1 MGIAHAYTWKK
12 THLLQSF
19 LHSILHRVNEN
30 RERTY
35 DSRSMSRG
43 AGPAAATPAGRRQRT
58 LLLGCVLLAGFK
70 FWLVAGDEL
79 VARANPLDQ
88 LRYLEMAQTLTHGQ
102 WLGAY
107 DYLTLIREPGYPAW
121 VALVHRAGP
130 PIRLATEGLLV
141 AAAFLFCSALL
152 RAGTSP
158 FVALAS
164 FAVIALEPHSLV
176 ANREALPAGFYLPVL
191 LCALAG
197 LVWSVLAA
205 NSRRMLVHATWS
217 GLALGVLWATRPEK
231 LLPLVA
237 VGVIASFDLVAGRR
251 RGASRRSA
259 LRRVAV
265 LAGVPLFGIAIVAV
279 GVAAINQRHYGVFGT
294 TGVTAPG
301 YLAANR
307 ALLSIEQSAPRR
319 FVPVPRDVRERAY
332 RVSPAFRE
340 LRPTL
345 EGPSWA
351 RGVSCN
357 IDGVCDDIGA
367 GYFRWLLR
375 EAAASAGHMGSPA
388 EADAFFRRIADD
400 LEAACRSGALRCR
413 RVLSNFLHPY
423 PETYLSH
430 LWGSLRRVMGTAF
443 TAGSWQVWDAPGD
456 HPGASP
462 RVKRLFDEMANRRR
476 ERTGNG
482 RVSVRGWAAAER
494 DPIAR
499 VALRTTWERAES
511 LVGGGLEEPS
521 AVEPRRVA
529 FHFEIDKRTRAF
541 SLSAPVLLFE
551 RESGATAKI
560 PLLRAI
566 DAPEVRDG
574 VRVTIEAFEET
585 GEEGRMRRVVR
596 TALWIAHPLFYAG
609 ISALGLLA
617 AAALLL
623 PFRKDRFADPV
634 VGVLLMLTA
643 LVVVRFALLAL
654 VDASSFPARS
664 SRYVYPAV
672 SLYGCAILLLID
684 QAVRN
689 LRQRARE
696 DGRGGG

>member
-1 MGIAHAYTWKK
+1 
-12 THLLQSF
+12 
-19 LHSILHRVNEN
+19 
-30 RERTY
+30 
-35 DSRSMSRG
+35 MSWG
-43 AGPAAATPAGRRQRT
+43 AAPAAETPGGRRQRT
-58 LLLGCVLLAGFK
+58 LLLGCALLAGFK
-70 FWLVAGDEL
+70 LWLVADDEL

-88 LRYLEMAQTLTHGQ
+88 LRYLEMARTLTLGH

-107 DYLTLIREPGYPAW
+107 DHLTLIREPGYPAW
-121 VALVHRAGP
+121 VALVHWAGP
-130 PIRLATEGLLV
+130 PLRLVSEGLLV
-141 AAAFLFCSALL
+141 AAATLFCSALL
-152 RAGTSP
+152 RAGTSTL
-158 FVALAS
+158 VALAS
-164 FAVIALEPHSLV
+164 CAVIVLEPHSLV
-176 ANREALPAGFYLPVL
+176 VNRDALPAGFYLPVL

-197 LVWSVLAA
+197 LVWSVQATHP
-205 NSRRMLVHATWS
+205 RRMLLHAIWS

-237 VGVIASFDLVAGRR
+237 VGVIASFDLVAGRW
-251 RGASRRSA
+251 RGVSLRSA
-259 LRRVAV
+259 LRRGAI
-265 LAGVPLFGIAIVAV
+265 LAGVPLCGIAIVA
-279 GVAAINQRHYGVFGT
+279 GGIAAVNQRHYGVFGT

-319 FVPVPRDVRERAY
+319 FVPVPHDVRNRAY

-351 RGVSCN
+351 RGASCN
-357 IDGVCDDIGA
+357 VDGVCDDIGA

-375 EAAASAGHMGSPA
+375 EAAAFAGHMGSPA
-388 EADAFFRRIADD
+388 EADAFFRRIADE
-400 LEAACRSGALRCR
+400 LEAACRSGSLRCR
-413 RVLSNFLHPY
+413 RVFSNFLHPY

-443 TAGSWQVWDAPGD
+443 GAGSWQAWDAPGD
-456 HPGASP
+456 HPRAAP
-462 RVKRLFDEMANRRR
+462 RVTRLFDEMANRRE

-482 RVSVRGWAAAER
+482 RVTVRGWAAAEG

-511 LVGGGLEEPS
+511 LADAGSKEPS
-521 AVEPRRVA
+521 AVEPQRVP
-529 FHFEIDKRTRAF
+529 FRFEIDKRTRAF
-541 SLSAPVLLFE
+541 SLSAPVLVFE
-551 RESGATAKI
+551 RGSGATTRI
-560 PLLRAI
+560 PLFRAI

-585 GEEGRMRRVVR
+585 GEEGPLRRAVR
-596 TALWIAHPLFYAG
+596 TALWIAHPIFYAA
-609 ISALGLLA
+609 IAALGLLA

-623 PFRKDRFADPV
+623 PFRGGRFADPGF
-634 VGVLLMLTA
+634 GVFLTLVA
-643 LVVVRFALLAL
+643 LVAVRFALLAI

-672 SLYGCAILLLID
+672 SLAGCAILLLIE
-684 QAVRN
+684 QGVRN

-696 DGRGGG
+696 DGRQVG